1 MPLRRKAM
9 RPALRRV
16 MAELTVQERLQPSLL
31 DRLVDHAP
39 DQKREG
45 DDKRTLTRQ
54 ALRQAVLRDLACLL
68 NATGDAIDEKRHPQA
83 ARSVLNYGLPML
95 SGQFTS
101 SIQRVSMEQALKNAI
116 LQFEPRI
123 LPRTLEVEI
132 VMEGSSLDSHNC
144 ISLLVRG
151 SLWAQPVPLEF
162 LMRSR
167 VDLEEGRIAIDDLS
181 NPAR

>member
-1 MPLRRKAM
+1 
-9 RPALRRV
+9 
-16 MAELTVQERLQPSLL
+16 MADHASVQERLQPSLL

-39 DQKREG
+39 DQVREG

-54 ALRQAVLRDLACLL
+54 ALRQAVLRDLGWLF
-68 NATGDAIDEKRHPQA
+68 NATGHGLGMDERRYPHA

-116 LQFEPRI
+116 VQFEPRI
-123 LPRTLEVEI
+123 LPRTLEVELT
-132 VMEGSSLDSHNC
+132 MEGSALDSHNR
-144 ISLLVRG
+144 IGLQIRG
-151 SLWAQPVPLEF
+151 MLWAQPVPLEF

-167 VDLEEGRIAIDDLS
+167 IDLEEGRIEIEDTAQP
-181 NPAR
+181 NPR